1 MANQRRNNPAE
12 MTVTEQILKIR
23 EEICDNYCKYRDLV
37 SQKQISQKTFETV
50 CEYDCP
56 LRKI

>member
-12 MTVTEQILKIR
+12 MTLTEQISKVR
-23 EEICDNYCKYRDLV
+23 EEMCDNYCKYRDSV
-37 SQKQISQKTFETV
+37 SQKQISQETFTTV

>member
-1 MANQRRNNPAE
+1 MNQRRNNPAE

-23 EEICDNYCKYRDLV
+23 EEVCDNYCKYRDSV
-37 SQKQISQKTFETV
+37 SQKQISQETFTTV

-56 LRKI
+56 LNKL